1 MLGRVYGGGTFAAN
15 TTTTIGAIPYEGN
28 YFTSWQDGNTDN
40 PREILVIGNATYTAH
55 FAQEPVQTY
64 TVTVQYDAEQGYVI
78 GGGNY
83 VAGSTA
89 TLAAIANDG
98 YHFVKWG
105 DDNTDN
111 PREILI
117 DRNITLAAFFNY
129 TDVLEHNGT
138 PFSLYPSP
146 ANDNIRIEGL
156 EGTAEIC
163 IYSATGVC
171 VKRLTVNDNDE
182 ISVIDLPA
190 GLYLVRINGRQTVK
204 FVKR

>member
-1 MLGRVYGGGTFAAN
+1 MGRVYGGGTIAAN
-15 TTTTIGAIPYEGN
+15 TTITIGATPYAGN
-28 YFTSWQDGNTDN
+28 YFTGWQDGNTDN

-64 TVTVQYDAEQGYVI
+64 TLTVQYDAEQGYVI

-98 YHFVKWG
+98 YNFVKWG

-117 DRNITLAAFFNY
+117 DRDITLAAFFNF
-129 TDVLEHNGT
+129 TDVEEHCGT
-138 PFSLYPSP
+138 SFNLYPSP

-156 EGTAEIC
+156 AGNAEIS
-163 IYSATGVC
+163 IHNATGVC
-171 VKRLTVNDNDE
+171 VKRLTVGDNDD
-182 ISVIDLPA
+182 ISVVDLPA
-190 GLYLVRINGRQTVK
+190 GLYLMRINGQQTVK